1 MTKPRHF
8 IYPFL
13 FNTLIAITT
22 IFPTIVFAD
31 GNTTIASFSKAKR
44 ILQKEIYTD
53 SSDMHTIYCRAMFD
67 YEKNITL
74 PDGYETE
81 KYKSRLKRYETE
93 HVLPAENFGRTFS
106 EWREGHPKCV
116 NSKGKSF
123 KGRKCAEKVNLD
135 YRLMQSDLYNLYP
148 SIGATNA
155 ARQNYNFTMLPKA
168 KSSFGS
174 CDMRIEDRKV
184 QPPEYARGKIARV
197 YMYFEQAYS
206 RYNMSDS
213 QRKLMHAWDKQFPV
227 TDFECRRT
235 ALIEEKQ
242 GNTNFVVRE
251 RCIQANLN
259 YF

>member
-1 MTKPRHF
+1 MATFPA
-8 IYPFL
+8 
-13 FNTLIAITT
+13 IAY
-22 IFPTIVFAD
+22 AE

-44 ILQKEIYTD
+44 ILQKEIYNKNN
-53 SSDMHTIYCRAMFD
+53 DMRTIYCEALFD
-67 YEKNITL
+67 DKKNITL
-74 PDGYETE
+74 PDGYKTD
-81 KYKSRLKRYETE
+81 KYRSRLKKYETE

-106 EWREGHPKCV
+106 EWREGHPKCI
-116 NSKGKSF
+116 NSKGKLF
-123 KGRKCAEKVNLD
+123 KGRRCAEKVNLD

-155 ARQNYNFTMLPKA
+155 ARQNYNFTMLPQA

-184 QPPEYARGKIARV
+184 QPPEHSRGKIARV

-206 RYNMSDS
+206 RYSMSDS
-213 QRKLMHAWDKQFPV
+213 QRKLMSAWDKQYPV

-242 GNTNFVVRE
+242 GNTNVVVKS
-251 RCIQANLN
+251 RCVEANMN